1 VKCNYHPS
9 LLIEV
14 VEVTCYKYV
23 FDAVMFATPP
33 HAPQMFS
40 FASLSSRSIWN
51 SLINQSSTTSLRR
64 LSSMT
69 STTSTPYKIDISPD
83 NTGLLGLKQTDE
95 ASKKVSEL
103 LQKDL
108 EVRFTPADS
117 RCVC

>member
-1 VKCNYHPS
+1 
-9 LLIEV
+9 
-14 VEVTCYKYV
+14 
-23 FDAVMFATPP
+23 
-33 HAPQMFS
+33 
-40 FASLSSRSIWN
+40 
-51 SLINQSSTTSLRR
+51 
-64 LSSMT
+64 MT